1 MFIRLIETSVELHNL
16 IDTRAHFTF
25 SSLVLADP
33 LKIIRLLGLIGA
45 SSSGVRGVWR
55 KFRVAQPV
63 SSWKE
68 PPSNNINNELLSIDP
83 STLSCRTD

>member
-1 MFIRLIETSVELHNL
+1 MFNRLIETSVELHNL
-16 IDTRAHFTF
+16 IDTTAHFTF

-55 KFRVAQPV
+55 KLRVAQLLQRP
-63 SSWKE
+63 SS
-68 PPSNNINNELLSIDP
+68 SNNDELLSFHP

>member
-1 MFIRLIETSVELHNL
+1 MFNRLIETSVELHNL
-16 IDTRAHFTF
+16 IDTTAHFTF

-55 KFRVAQPV
+55 NLRVAQ
-63 SSWKE
+63 
-68 PPSNNINNELLSIDP
+68 LLRGKSHRRTAT
-83 STLSCRTD
+83 STTNYSPLTQVR